1 MQYSKEK
8 RRSRSFSIKFPDI
21 VVSVDRI
28 VALTYLPLLFVFF
41 NTVFLSEESVFVLK
55 EKIKLQR
62 SLQKQIEQLSEENKK
77 LSSQIEYL
85 KSDSFYIEKKAREEL
100 GLMREGEEVYILVGY
115 KPISPKPSE
124 EISGERWIDKILSKY
139 TGLKN
144 E

>member
-8 RRSRSFSIKFPDI
+8 RHSRRFSIKFPDI
-21 VVSVDRI
+21 GVSVDRI
-28 VALTYLPLLFVFF
+28 VTLTSLFLLFVFL
-41 NTVFLSEESVFVLK
+41 NTVFLSEKSVFVLK
-55 EKIKLQR
+55 EKIELQQ
-62 SLQKQIEQLSEENKK
+62 SLQKQMEQLSKENKK

-100 GLMREGEEVYILVGY
+100 GLMREGEEIYILVGY
-115 KPISPKPSE
+115 KPLSPRPSE
-124 EISGERWIDKILSKY
+124 EISGERWIDKIVSKY